1 MQYPFSKLS
10 NYFLK
15 LSSNMFNEVSKLVGP
30 DSKYDILFNKIC
42 VILLIDNSCYIN
54 KYNKIENFHLL
65 CSFSIALN
73 SLEIPYGIAVVAD
86 GKFKVILK
94 QFEDPHSFDIL
105 EQVYECLTIRRF
117 RDHLSNFQ
125 KFAKETYMFSKEYK
139 KENNPKFYKDHPK
152 KVIITI
158 TDGLDEELKLTK
170 EWNNLIFN
178 DPNTS
183 FGFVF
188 CKPDIEDINDKM
200 EIEKLWKVFIEESK
214 QAKSKVIVQ
223 LIDKDRKINLY
234 EHLPKFLRDLI
245 GQKKDIVDIKRD
257 LSDYEPYFI
266 NENIILNSIESLENL
281 SFKEKR
287 GSKIKSNQL
296 YIRNYP
302 LKYSSD
308 DSIMNNIIKFD
319 KNNLCKI
326 CQGKVNEKIKKN
338 YNKLI
343 DDFILKNNE
352 IDKISL
358 EKVFKKNKASQKVLS
373 TTGSEIDIV
382 SLIISILNKETR
394 PKIFW
399 EEIGEIKE
407 NILFQSL

>member
-1 MQYPFSKLS
+1 MKIFIIKRIKRKKASKVRMMRNIDILIIFLLLFKNYNKIIKPESLKNIYLGSKEYINKLKEDEEINNNIKSEVNLKENKRQDYGYIINEDANKSFKISQDTFENFGFSNNDRINLVIKKIPKIEEGNNISLPNIDGYFPKDISNYYGNTVIQYPISKLS

-15 LSSNMFNEVSKLVGP
+15 LSSSMFNEVSKLVGP
-30 DSKYDILFNKIC
+30 DTKYDILFNKTCIL
-42 VILLIDNSCYIN
+42 LLIDNSCYIN

-73 SLEIPYGIAVVAD
+73 SLEIPYRIVIVAD

-94 QFEDPHSFDIL
+94 QFEDPYSFEIL
-105 EQVYECLTIRRF
+105 EKVYECLMIRRF

-125 KFAKETYMFSKEYK
+125 KFAKETYMFSKGYK

-183 FGFVF
+183 FGFIF
-188 CKPDIEDINDKM
+188 CKFIIEDINDKM

-234 EHLPKFLRDLI
+234 
-245 GQKKDIVDIKRD
+245 
-257 LSDYEPYFI
+257 
-266 NENIILNSIESLENL
+266 
-281 SFKEKR
+281 
-287 GSKIKSNQL
+287 
-296 YIRNYP
+296 
-302 LKYSSD
+302 
-308 DSIMNNIIKFD
+308 
-319 KNNLCKI
+319 
-326 CQGKVNEKIKKN
+326 
-338 YNKLI
+338 
-343 DDFILKNNE
+343 
-352 IDKISL
+352 
-358 EKVFKKNKASQKVLS
+358 
-373 TTGSEIDIV
+373 
-382 SLIISILNKETR
+382 
-394 PKIFW
+394 
-399 EEIGEIKE
+399 
-407 NILFQSL
+407 